1 VVTSTFQKVSS
12 KRSTS
17 SQKLMSNI
25 NVRNGQVSCE
35 YYKLVQNVLIGIAR
49 CREAHA
55 RRYNQKTAPSI
66 RTDTLQ
72 NEGARTRDSWMRKAL
87 LFASDPSPF
96 SFLVLRFHHSLVL
109 TVRFSFTTHAPHS
122 HTGLV
127 NYWKTYIYSPRARTL
142 MYRDREMR

>member
-1 VVTSTFQKVSS
+1 MFEMVK
-12 KRSTS
+12 
-17 SQKLMSNI
+17 
-25 NVRNGQVSCE
+25 
-35 YYKLVQNVLIGIAR
+35 
-49 CREAHA
+49 EAHA

-72 NEGARTRDSWMRKAL
+72 NGARTRDSRMRKAL

-122 HTGLV
+122 HTGPV

-142 MYRDREMR
+142 MYRDREMRQRNSGRVSCADYPLQVRPNTSQKVSAS